1 MELGKRLLRAGAT
14 RRALS
19 WFVYLYMRF
28 VYATTRWTVVGEEH
42 PVRLG
47 TEGLPCIAA
56 FWHGRMLMLPMELR
70 RLVRANGREHPP
82 PIHMLISGHGDGR
95 AISDVIRYTEI
106 RTVEGSTNQGGSRAL
121 RALVQYLQAGEYV
134 GITPDGPNGPAMR
147 ATAGVIAI
155 AKLGNAP
162 ILPYTY
168 ATSRRHI
175 LDSWDRF
182 HLPLPFGRGVFIWG
196 EPIQIPAELGEAEM
210 EAWRALV
217 EDRMNALTAEA
228 DRRVG
233 HEAIAPGTLTRREW
247 NLRRRAAR
255 AGGRA

>member
-1 MELGKRLLRAGAT
+1 MDFGKTLLRAEAT

-19 WFVYLYMRF
+19 FLGYLYMRL
-28 VYATTRWTVVGEEH
+28 VYATTRWTVIGEEH
-42 PVRLG
+42 PTAMATARR
-47 TEGLPCIAA
+47 PCIAA

-70 RLVRANGREHPP
+70 RLIRQHGWPQLKV
-82 PIHMLISGHGDGR
+82 HMLISGHGDGR
-95 AISDVIRYTEI
+95 AISDVIRYTDI
-106 RTVEGSTNQGGSRAL
+106 KTIEGSTNHGGSRAL
-121 RALVQYLQAGEYV
+121 RALVQYLRQGEYV

-147 ATAGVIAI
+147 ATTGMIA
-155 AKLGNAP
+155 AARLGAAP

-168 ATSRRHI
+168 ATSRRRI

-196 EPIQIPAELGEAEM
+196 EPIEIPAELTEAET
-210 EAWRALV
+210 EAWRTRV
-217 EDRMNALTAEA
+217 EERMNALTAEA

-233 HEAIAPGTLTRREW
+233 HEAVAPGTLTRREW

>member
-1 MELGKRLLRAGAT
+1 MEFGKLLLRAETT

-28 VYATTRWTVVGEEH
+28 VYATTRWTVIGEEH

-47 TEGLPCIAA
+47 TQALPCIAA

-70 RLVRANGREHPP
+70 RLVRTHGRKYPP
-82 PIHMLISGHGDGR
+82 VHVLISGHGDGR

-106 RTVEGSTNQGGSRAL
+106 QTVEGSTNQGGSRAL
-121 RALVQYLQAGEYV
+121 RALVRYLERGDYV
-134 GITPDGPNGPAMR
+134 GVTPDGPNGPAMR
-147 ATAGVIAI
+147 ATPGVIVI
-155 AKLGNAP
+155 ARLGKAP

-168 ATSRRHI
+168 ATSRRRI

-196 EPIQIPAELGEAEM
+196 EPIDIPVEIGKAEM
-210 EAWRALV
+210 EAWRAHV
-217 EDRMNALTAEA
+217 EERMNALTADA

>member
-1 MELGKRLLRAGAT
+1 MEFGKRLLRAEAT

-19 WFVYLYMRF
+19 WFTYLYMRF

-47 TEGLPCIAA
+47 TQGLPCIAA

-70 RLVRANGREHPP
+70 RLVRAHGRKHPP
-82 PIHMLISGHGDGR
+82 PVHMLISGHGDGR

-106 RTVEGSTNQGGSRAL
+106 KTVEGSTNQGGSRAL
-121 RALVQYLQAGEYV
+121 RTLVQYLQKGEYV

-147 ATAGVIAI
+147 ATTGAIAI
-155 AKLGNAP
+155 ARLGNAP
-162 ILPYTY
+162 IMPCTY
-168 ATSRRHI
+168 ATSRRRI

-182 HLPLPFGRGVFIWG
+182 HLPLPFGRGIFIWG
-196 EPIQIPAELGEAEM
+196 EPIHIPAELSQTEM
-210 EAWRALV
+210 ETWRAHV
-217 EDRMNALTAEA
+217 EERMNALTAEA

-233 HEAIAPGTLTRREW
+233 QEAIAPGTLTRREW
-247 NLRRRAAR
+247 SLRRRTAR
-255 AGGRA
+255 TGGRA

>member
-1 MELGKRLLRAGAT
+1 MAVGKRLLRAEAT

-19 WFVYLYMRF
+19 AFVYLYMRF

-42 PVRLG
+42 AA
-47 TEGLPCIAA
+47 GLATQGLTCVAA

-70 RLVRANGREHPP
+70 RLVRRHSRERPP
-82 PIHMLISGHGDGR
+82 SVHMLISGHGDGR
-95 AISDVIRYTEI
+95 AISDVIRYTDI
-106 RTVEGSTNQGGSRAL
+106 RTVEGSSNSGGSRAL
-121 RALVQYLQAGEYV
+121 RTLVQHLQKGECV

-155 AKLGNAP
+155 ARLGQAP

-168 ATSRRHI
+168 ATSRRRI

-182 HLPLPFGRGVFIWG
+182 HLPMPFGRGIFIWG
-196 EPIQIPAELGEAEM
+196 EPIRIPAELGKAET
-210 EAWRALV
+210 EIWRAHV
-217 EDRMNALTAEA
+217 EERMNALTAEA

-247 NLRRRAAR
+247 NLSRRAAR
-255 AGGRA
+255 AKARA

>member
-1 MELGKRLLRAGAT
+1 MGLAKRLMRAEAT

-28 VYATTRWTVVGEEH
+28 VYVTTRWTVIGEEH

-47 TEGLPCIAA
+47 TQGLPCIAA

-70 RLVRANGREHPP
+70 RLVRANRRDRPP
-82 PIHMLISGHGDGR
+82 PVHMLISGHGDGR
-95 AISDVIRYTEI
+95 AISDVIRYTDI
-106 RTVEGSTNQGGSRAL
+106 HTVEGSSNQGGSRAL
-121 RALVQYLQAGEYV
+121 RTLVQYLQAGEYV

-147 ATAGVIAI
+147 ASPGVIAI
-155 AKLGNAP
+155 ARLGRAP

-168 ATSRRHI
+168 ATSRRRL

-182 HLPLPFGRGVFIWG
+182 HVPLPFGRGIFIWG
-196 EPIQIPAELGEAEM
+196 EPIHVPAELDEAGM
-210 EAWRALV
+210 ETWRALV
-217 EDRMNALTAEA
+217 EERMNAITAEA

-255 AGGRA
+255 AAGRA